1 MARKMSATE
10 RAARDVVNKYV
21 RDGLMERGQANRA
34 IRDGLHIAETTVRRE
49 YVENGWGSA
58 LYYGQKVAAARAEF
72 DAARPGS
79 VAQRVKGTRLLAAEI
94 FAAVFAV
101 VEAEEGP
108 REGNVQLPPDQAEEV
123 MATVRDTARE
133 MREEAA
139 NPRARLT
146 TAA

>member
-58 LYYGQKVAAARAEF
+58 LYYGQKVAAAREEF

-108 REGNVQLPPDQAEEV
+108 REGAERLTPAQAEEV